1 MVLLTIIIIL
11 SISSFLIFK
20 YTDIFDDLLRD
31 PDISTAISAMV
42 PIDPETEKT
51 VFLIFGLDPEN
62 LTDALM
68 LLCLDT
74 GNKKASLLSIPR
86 DSYVEIPGVGMDKIN
101 TAYNYGGEAL
111 VIKTVAG
118 LTGAG
123 INHFISIDYEGFIS
137 IIDELGG
144 VTVDVEKPF
153 TDTKS
158 GTEITFSAGEHHLN
172 GERALSY
179 VWSRDDKSQD
189 IGRIYRQQQLLKALL
204 DQKLNLGYLTRLP
217 GFIENMVNTVS
228 TDLTI
233 LEITEYLGEFQ
244 DLGEDDFNTTVLP
257 SYPDK
262 TDDGK
267 KDIAIVD
274 RDEAFQ
280 IWQDIVSGGFS
291 GQYNAEYKSSR
302 IPDSMVSGNTYTIEV
317 EARNTGKAAWYDS
330 GEHPISM
337 TYNWIDYE
345 TSETEV
351 YEGGTFLLPEE
362 EVKPGESVSF
372 ALDVA
377 APGGNG
383 KYILQI
389 DLRQG
394 NLTRFS
400 YQNVPPLERF
410 VNVGQK
416 YGAEYSDSGSTPAEM
431 LPGEEYI
438 IRLEIKNTGSS
449 AWNSGNDIDLG
460 YRWIDRDTGENIAPD
475 GGGKI
480 EINAEVGEG
489 IKLVKYIKVTAPRKQ
504 GYYILQYDLMDDEGW
519 FSEMGIFPLEA
530 DVSIGSTD
538 DSYIPGDISILVLN
552 GNGVAG
558 SAGQLG
564 DHLEGLGFIIA
575 DTDDAES
582 YNYEKTI
589 IYYKE
594 DSAEKAQTAAGYL
607 NSYELKGI
615 SAGIISKWN
624 NIDYDII
631 LVVGKDY
638 RENL

>member
-11 SISSFLIFK
+11 SISSFLVFK
-20 YTDIFDDLLRD
+20 YTDIFHDLFRD
-31 PDISTAISAMV
+31 PDISTAMSAMV
-42 PIDPETEKT
+42 PIDPETEKA

-68 LLCLDT
+68 LLCLDA

-111 VIKTVAG
+111 VIKTAAG

-123 INHFISIDYEGFIS
+123 INHFISIDYEGFVS

-144 VTVDVEKPF
+144 VTVEVEKPF

-189 IGRIYRQQQLLKALL
+189 IGRIYRQQQLLRALL
-204 DQKLNLGYLTRLP
+204 DQKLNIRYLTRLP
-217 GFIENMVNTVS
+217 GFIENMINTVN

-233 LEITEYLGEFQ
+233 LEITEYLRGFQ

-274 RDEAFQ
+274 KDEAVQ

-291 GQYNAEYKSSR
+291 GQYNADYKSAR
-302 IPDSMVSGNTYTIEV
+302 IPDSMVSGNTYTVSIDV
-317 EARNTGKAAWYDS
+317 RNTGKAGWYDS
-330 GEHPISM
+330 GEYPISM

-345 TSETEV
+345 TSETAV
-351 YEGGTFLLPEE
+351 YEGGTFLLPSG

-372 ALDVA
+372 ELDVT
-377 APGGNG
+377 APSEDG

-394 NLTRFS
+394 GLTRFS

-438 IRLEIKNTGSS
+438 VRLEIKNTGSS

-460 YRWIDRDTGENIAPD
+460 YRWIGRDTGESNNAAM
-475 GGGKI
+475 I
-480 EINAEVGEG
+480 EIDAGVGEG
-489 IKLVKYIKVTAPRKQ
+489 IKLVKYIKVRAP
-504 GYYILQYDLMDDEGW
+504 GEPGDYILQYDLMEKNEGW
-519 FSEMGIFPLEA
+519 LSGMGVFPLEA
-530 DVSIGSTD
+530 DVSIGAGG
-538 DSYIPGDISILVLN
+538 SYVPGDISILVLN
-552 GNGVAG
+552 GNGIAG

-564 DHLEGLGFIIA
+564 DHLEELGFIIA
-575 DTDDAES
+575 DTDDAGS
-582 YNYEKTI
+582 YNYKNTA

-594 DSAEKAQTAAGYL
+594 DSLEKAQTAAGYL
-607 NSYELKGI
+607 KNCGLKSI
-615 SAGIISKWN
+615 SGTGLEDMYDIY
-624 NIDYDII
+624 YDII
-631 LVVGKDY
+631 LVAGKDY